1 MLKDK
6 WISTMELIFE
16 RAVANYRQR
25 KGGDA
30 YDSLYRK
37 ISHSK
42 ALTELCGLSVRR
54 GIPPTASDFL
64 YQATMMPSIYLTFDN
79 TKSTMAA
86 LIMLKIW
93 NEQVNS
99 IYNLCSEYQI
109 EMMAQ
114 SIVSKCAYL

>member
-1 MLKDK
+1 
-6 WISTMELIFE
+6 
-16 RAVANYRQR
+16 
-25 KGGDA
+25 
-30 YDSLYRK
+30 
-37 ISHSK
+37 
-42 ALTELCGLSVRR
+42 
-54 GIPPTASDFL
+54 
-64 YQATMMPSIYLTFDN
+64 MMPSIYLTFDN